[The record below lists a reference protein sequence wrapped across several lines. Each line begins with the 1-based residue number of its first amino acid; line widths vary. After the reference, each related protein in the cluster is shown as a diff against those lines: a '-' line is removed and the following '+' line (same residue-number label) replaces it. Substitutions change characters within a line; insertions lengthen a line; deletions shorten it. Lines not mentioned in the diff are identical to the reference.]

1 MESQGEKPIEIK
13 GMVLNLYERVL
24 VHALNHKISV
34 LLASF
39 VILIF
44 LFQVWMLKIGIE
56 KPVEFFPS
64 IDPGSV
70 YVNIAVPE
78 GADLKFIDRTVKEV
92 EMAISGSDSQ
102 TYQEAISLQTHQNS
116 DGSSFMAPS
125 DINNVEH
132 ILPGWYKMR
141 AALSLIPTCP
151 TISGFNSL
159 TLRIGPPHQTRFRRN
174 PQKSRPHCRGQNHGG

>member
-1 MESQGEKPIEIK
+1 
-13 GMVLNLYERVL
+13 MVLNLYERVL

-132 ILPGWYKMR
+132 IFTRVVQNAGSSVFDSNLP
-141 AALSLIPTCP
+141 
-151 TISGFNSL
+151 NH
-159 TLRIGPPHQTRFRRN
+159 IGIQFIDFENRTSPPN
-174 PQKSRPHCRGQNHGG
+174 KI